1 MTKYRSTKI
10 AAALAVVLTLSGCS
24 AVSTAIKKRNLDVQT
39 KMSETIFLNPVPASM
54 QAVYVQIRNTSDK
67 QDLKVKQLIN
77 QKLTEKGYKV
87 VSDLGKAH
95 YLIQANILRVAK
107 SDLREKE
114 ALFASAYGAGISGAA
129 LTSLAYAGLGGRS
142 DSAFAGAGLIGSVVG
157 VAADALVDD
166 TYYTMVTDVQ
176 ISERAGKGVS
186 VHETNNSKLKQGTSG
201 AKFITSSRQTDWERY
216 QTRVIS
222 SANQVNLDF
231 KDAIP
236 TLENG
241 LANAVAGIL

>member
-1 MTKYRSTKI
+1 MTL
-10 AAALAVVLTLSGCS
+10 ALSSCS

-39 KMSETIFLNPVPASM
+39 KMSETIFLNPVSTSM
-54 QAVYVQIRNTSDK
+54 QTVYVQIKNTSDK

-107 SDLREKE
+107 SNLREKE
-114 ALFASAYGAGISGAA
+114 ALFASAYGAGITGTA
-129 LTSLAYAGLGGRS
+129 LAGLAYGGLGGHS
-142 DSAFAGAGLIGSVVG
+142 GSSLMGAGLIGSVVG

-176 ISERAGKGVS
+176 ISERVGAGVK
-186 VHETNNSKLKQGTSG
+186 VHETNQGILKQGTSG
-201 AKFITSSRQTDWERY
+201 AKFMTSSRQTDWERY

>member
-1 MTKYRSTKI
+1 MTISRSTKI

-39 KMSETIFLNPVPASM
+39 KMSETVFLNPVPASM
-54 QAVYVQIRNTSDK
+54 QTVYVQIRNTSDK
-67 QDLKVKQLIN
+67 QDLKVKQLII

-95 YLIQANILRVAK
+95 YLIQANILRVGK

-114 ALFASAYGAGISGAA
+114 ALFASGYGAGITGSALAA
-129 LTSLAYAGLGGRS
+129 LTYGSFGGNSGSSLM
-142 DSAFAGAGLIGSVVG
+142 GAGLIGSVVG

-176 ISERAGKGVS
+176 ISERADQGIA
-186 VHETNNSKLKQGTSG
+186 VHETNNSVLKQGRSS